1 MLDYCEVI
9 LYFMFIL
16 CLGEGLGVNMKLV
29 YILEN
34 GDSFIYIV
42 FII

>member
-1 MLDYCEVI
+1 MLYYSEVI

-16 CLGEGLGVNMKLV
+16 YLGEDVGVNMKLV

>member
-1 MLDYCEVI
+1 MLGYSEVI
-9 LYFMFIL
+9 LYIIFIL

-34 GDSFIYIV
+34 GDSFIFIV

>member
-9 LYFMFIL
+9 LYIIFIL

-34 GDSFIYIV
+34 GDSFIFIV